1 MIPVLYEPT
10 ETSFTTYGIGALS
23 DAISPHVV
31 EERNG
36 EYTLEM
42 QYPVDGV
49 NYDGIQLRGIIK
61 ALPSPDKT
69 PQPFRI
75 FRISK
80 PINGIVTVY
89 ARHIRYDLEGV
100 PVLPF
105 TANSLYNSL
114 RSIEQNAMVTNP
126 FRFYTDKTSS
136 VGMKSEIPTSTL
148 SLMGGQEGSL
158 LDIYGGEYDYD
169 GTDIWL
175 YASRGRSTDV
185 VIRYGIDL
193 IDLEQEENCSN
204 VYTGVMAFWKSSQD
218 NTTVSGDVQSVGTFD
233 FTRIKVIDRSMNY
246 EGTPTV
252 AQLNNDAIAYINESK
267 CGVPKVSITL
277 KFQQADELGLT
288 GNKLKLCDLV
298 TVKFEKLG
306 VSAKAKIIRTDF
318 DVVNERYISL
328 EIGDSRT
335 SMAETILGIS
345 TRAESAPTATEMQQ
359 AITATTAAITGANGG
374 AVRLLDTDNDGKPDT
389 LYIADNEDPLLAS
402 KVWRFNY
409 EGWGASQN
417 GYSGPYTMGA
427 TFLQGFIAD
436 FITAGTLSADRI
448 AANSLNVS
456 KLSGTIANGN
466 WAIDFDNGTLSIGE
480 ISANKITSGTLDASN
495 ITVTNLSA
503 DSITAGTISAAR
515 IEDRSLSGTKLEV
528 GAVSNTEIANLT
540 ISGSKL
546 QNYTLSDLQ
555 MVSGG
560 LSTWSTSGG
569 INTSLGYADF
579 SHDVFFSGD
588 EADYLNAKYITV
600 SRSITANDYYVRID
614 SETQG
619 RVGHHTH
626 YVTVNGNTV
635 TLGDPDF
642 TGAPHPFEV
651 AGAATVESTV
661 ISGTPTYQTANKR
674 FAVPVLV
681 TLSNGNT
688 SSTTLYVNANEAYT
702 AGANSVDVSWS
713 DGDYDIWIYPY
724 YYDSWEEING
734 GLAHAKLTNGKERTV
749 RLQW

>member
-36 EYTLEM
+36 EYTLEL
-42 QYPVDGV
+42 QYPIDGI
-49 NYDGIQLRGIIK
+49 NYDGIKLRGIIK

-80 PINGIVTVY
+80 PINGIVTIY

-105 TANSLYNSL
+105 TSNSLYNSL
-114 RSIEQNAMVTNP
+114 RAIEQNAMVTNP

-193 IDLEQEENCSN
+193 IDLEQEENCAN
-204 VYTGVMAFWKSSQD
+204 VFTGVMAFWRSGQD
-218 NTTVSGDVQSVGTFD
+218 DLTVTGNVQSVGTFD
-233 FTRIKVIDRSMNY
+233 YTRIKVLDRSSNY
-246 EGTPTV
+246 EDAPTV
-252 AQLNNDAIAYINESK
+252 AQLNNDAVSYINESK
-267 CGVPKVSITL
+267 CGVPKVSINL
-277 KFQQADELGLT
+277 RFQQAEDLGLT
-288 GNKLKLCDLV
+288 GNELKLCDLV
-298 TVKFEKLG
+298 TVEFEKLG

-318 DVVNERYISL
+318 DVINERFLSL
-328 EIGDSRT
+328 DIGDSRT
-335 SMAETILGIS
+335 SLSDTIIGIS
-345 TRAESAPTATEMQQ
+345 TKAESAPTATEMQQ
-359 AITATTAAITGANGG
+359 AIAATAAAITGAKGG
-374 AVRLLDTDNDGKPDT
+374 AVRMLDTNDDGEPDT
-389 LYIADNEDPLLAS
+389 LYIADNADPLLAS

-417 GYSGPYTMGA
+417 GYSGPFTMGA

-448 AANSLNVS
+448 AANSIGVS
-456 KLSGTIANGN
+456 KLSGTIANGE
-466 WAIDFDNGTLSIGE
+466 WEIDFDNGTLTIGS
-480 ISANKITSGTLDASN
+480 ISASEITSGTLDASDITVINLNADN
-495 ITVTNLSA
+495 ITTGTLNVLRIA
-503 DSITAGTISAAR
+503 DSSLTGSKLADSTITGGKVA
-515 IEDRSLSGTKLEV
+515 D
-528 GAVSNTEIANLT
+528 LT

-546 QNYTLSDLQ
+546 QNYTLDDTQ
-555 MVSGG
+555 MVNHG

-579 SHDVFFSGD
+579 SHSVFNNTAD
-588 EADYLNAKYITV
+588 ADYLAVAQYFTSKRGATMYGCAFPNGFSFKGTTV
-600 SRSITANDYYVRID
+600 NWRSMSLLDGGDVSLNVTQAFKVYD
-614 SETQG
+614 TQG
-619 RVGHHTH
+619 TERWVSTIGSASF
-626 YVTVNGNTV
+626 NGWT
-635 TLGDPDF
+635 
-642 TGAPHPFEV
+642 
-651 AGAATVESTV
+651 
-661 ISGTPTYQTANKR
+661 
-674 FAVPVLV
+674 
-681 TLSNGNT
+681 NT
-688 SSTTLYVNANEAYT
+688 SSYLM
-702 AGANSVDVSWS
+702 
-713 DGDYDIWIYPY
+713 I
-724 YYDSWEEING
+724 
-734 GLAHAKLTNGKERTV
+734 
-749 RLQW
+749 